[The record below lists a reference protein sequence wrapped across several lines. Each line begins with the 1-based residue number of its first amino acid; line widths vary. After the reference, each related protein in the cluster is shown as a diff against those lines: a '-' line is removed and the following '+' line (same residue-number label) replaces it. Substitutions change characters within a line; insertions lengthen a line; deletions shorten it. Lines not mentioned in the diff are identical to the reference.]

1 MSPDRSSRESPRRTA
16 LLAGLV
22 LLLGSLIP
30 SPFERHEAFERVG
43 PDKLLHYLGH
53 AGFAAALADA
63 LAAEGVAPRRA
74 GGLAV
79 CGSVLL
85 GLAIGVGQRY
95 VPGRVPELADLVASA
110 LGSVVGAGCWY
121 RSGKRY

>member
-1 MSPDRSSRESPRRTA
+1 MAPYWSSRESPRRIA
-16 LLAGLV
+16 LLAGLA

-63 LAAEGVAPRRA
+63 LAAEGVPQRQA

-79 CGSVLL
+79 SGSVLL
-85 GLAIGVGQRY
+85 GLTIGALQQY

-121 RSGKRY
+121 RFGKG